1 MKQTKKIALLFIGAI
16 ALQACYPGDSI
27 PIEDLD
33 TTSTFYTPDDFTT
46 PHKSV
51 AIFWEVA
58 QIKNDDKDDLKY
70 NGEVDDEILN
80 TTLDNLVSIYGANN
94 IIIISETPVPNP
106 TPSNAN
112 VAIITGDDPAP
123 NVEAVVASNII
134 LRRETVG
141 VVYPGYPWY
150 GGWGGGWWGSGWG
163 GCYYC
168 GYPPTISYQQYDI
181 GSVVLDMID
190 IRKFV
195 GGQVPNEI
203 TPSWV
208 AVNRGLISSN
218 EVFNAER
225 VENGINQAFIQSPY
239 LDPKN

>member
-1 MKQTKKIALLFIGAI
+1 MKQFKKIALLFVAAI

-51 AIFWEVA
+51 AIFWEVV
-58 QIKNDDKDDLKY
+58 QIKNNDKDDLKY

-80 TTLDNLVSIYGANN
+80 TTLKNLVDIYGTTNVY
-94 IIIISETPVPNP
+94 IISET
-106 TPSNAN
+106 
-112 VAIITGDDPAP
+112 IDPAP
-123 NVEAVVASNII
+123 LPTTTIPPANIITPNDPTPDVEAVITSNII
-134 LRRETVG
+134 LRKETVG

-150 GGWGGGWWGSGWG
+150 PGWGGGWWGPGWG

-190 IRKFV
+190 IRKFT

-218 EVFNAER
+218 EAFNAER
-225 VENGINQAFIQSPY
+225 VVGGINQAFEQSPY
-239 LDPKN
+239 LK